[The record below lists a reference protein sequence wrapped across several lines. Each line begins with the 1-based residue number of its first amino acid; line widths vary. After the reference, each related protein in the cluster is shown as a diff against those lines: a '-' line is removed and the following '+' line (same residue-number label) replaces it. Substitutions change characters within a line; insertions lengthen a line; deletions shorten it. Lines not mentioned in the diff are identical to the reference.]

1 MFEIVVACNEK
12 MVIGKNNEIP
22 WRVKED
28 LDMFKT
34 LTTGHIVIM
43 GRRTYESLPFKPLK
57 NRYNIVLTTNPDKY
71 ETKHDNVVFTSLE
84 NISNIIRNQK
94 QKWGELVYVIGGSE
108 VYNYFIK
115 DCCKLH
121 ITLIEKDV
129 EGDTFFPCG
138 FDTLSDKYGFKLIQ
152 SSNKIL
158 SKSDNVSF
166 QFLTYSK

>member
-22 WRVKED
+22 WSVKED

-71 ETKHDNVVFTSLE
+71 ETTHDNVVFTTHE

-108 VYNYFIK
+108 VYHYFIK

-121 ITLIEKDV
+121 ITLIDKDV

-158 SKSDNVSF
+158 SKSENVSF
-166 QFLTYSK
+166 QFQTYTK